1 MVVLQKD
8 ILVAIGGY
16 TSENFG
22 TKLNAVESV
31 ELGGDGTC
39 TGPMTPMNY
48 QYGVDQNVGLVTSDG
63 GILSCGG
70 ACSLEPCNCV
80 VYNKTTDAWT
90 GGYFHTRRF
99 RLHWE
104 GRGPGMP
111 QEQTKRREVAW

>member
-1 MVVLQKD
+1 MTLLTLQKD

-22 TKLNAVESV
+22 TYLNAVESV

-39 TGPMTPMNY
+39 SRPIAPMNY

-63 GILSCGG
+63 RILSCGG
-70 ACSLEPCNCV
+70 NPCNLEPCPCV

-90 GGYFHTRRF
+90 GGYFHIRRL
-99 RLHWE
+99 RLQGDQPNKRE
-104 GRGPGMP
+104 GG
-111 QEQTKRREVAW
+111 VACIQC